1 MGFFLSFADHC
12 TPPAVGGVETPKA
25 TSAAVMVAAVAAA
38 AAVTSPSPA
47 AAAAAAG
54 GDQTTQLLLPS
65 IHKIM
70 EEDKLKELNGGKTP
84 PLADTPPALDVA
96 DMGVAATAAAKK
108 LGPLVDYDSD
118 SDEESS
124 TSEEESSSTSS
135 ALPPA
140 KRLKT
145 ASGGA
150 PAV

>member
-1 MGFFLSFADHC
+1 
-12 TPPAVGGVETPKA
+12 
-25 TSAAVMVAAVAAA
+25 MVAAVAAA
-38 AAVTSPSPA
+38 AAVTSPSP

-84 PLADTPPALDVA
+84 PPLDTPALDVA
-96 DMGVAATAAAKK
+96 DIGVASTAAAKK

-124 TSEEESSSTSS
+124 TSEEESSSTS

>member
-1 MGFFLSFADHC
+1 
-12 TPPAVGGVETPKA
+12 
-25 TSAAVMVAAVAAA
+25 MVAAVAAA

-84 PLADTPPALDVA
+84 PPLDTPALDVA

-124 TSEEESSSTSS
+124 TSEEESSSTS

>member
-1 MGFFLSFADHC
+1 
-12 TPPAVGGVETPKA
+12 VETPKA

-38 AAVTSPSPA
+38 AAVTSPSP

-84 PLADTPPALDVA
+84 PPLADQPPLDVA
-96 DMGVAATAAAKK
+96 DIGVASTAAAKK

-124 TSEEESSSTSS
+124 TSEEESSSTS

>member
-1 MGFFLSFADHC
+1 
-12 TPPAVGGVETPKA
+12 
-25 TSAAVMVAAVAAA
+25 MVAAVAAA
-38 AAVTSPSPA
+38 AAVTSPSP

-84 PLADTPPALDVA
+84 PLADTPPLDVA
-96 DMGVAATAAAKK
+96 DIGVASTAAAKK